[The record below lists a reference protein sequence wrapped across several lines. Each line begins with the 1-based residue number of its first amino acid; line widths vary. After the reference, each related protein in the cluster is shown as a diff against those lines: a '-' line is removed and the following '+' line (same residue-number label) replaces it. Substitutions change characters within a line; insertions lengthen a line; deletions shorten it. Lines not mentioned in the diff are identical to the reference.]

1 MLVFNIQHFST
12 HDGPGIRTVIFL
24 KGCPL
29 DCAWCHNPEG
39 KGCAPELSFDS
50 ARCIGCGKCRVC
62 PMGAHMFDENS
73 HRVDRTKCTACGEC
87 AKICPAGALELVGKE
102 YTVPGLLAEAAK
114 DSVFYGNDGG
124 VTISGGEPFAQF
136 DELLELLK
144 ALRANGINTA
154 VETSGFT
161 SPEKL
166 TAAAEY
172 VDLFLYDC
180 KLTDEEL
187 SRKYTGVGFGEV
199 SAGLSL
205 LDRLGAKVVLRCP
218 IIPGVNDDSRHI
230 GAIAGLCEKHGCI
243 TSAEL
248 EPYHP
253 LGLRKYAAVG
263 RAAAYT
269 YDKRLDESR
278 LSALLD
284 ELGKLTAKPVCTN
297 K

>member
-39 KGCAPELSFDS
+39 KGFAPELSFDS

-62 PMGAHMFDENS
+62 PNGAHMFDGNS
-73 HRVDRTKCTACGEC
+73 HRIDRTKCTACGEC

-102 YTVPGLLAEAAK
+102 YTVSELLAEAAR

-136 DELLELLK
+136 DGLLELLK
-144 ALRANGINTA
+144 ALRAAGINTA

-172 VDLFLYDC
+172 TDLFLYDC

-187 SRKYTGVGFGEV
+187 SRKYTGVGYREL
-199 SAGLSL
+199 SADLPL
-205 LDRLGAKVVLRCP
+205 LDKLGARVVLRCP

-230 GAIAGLCEKHGCI
+230 NEIAGLCEKHSCI
-243 TSAEL
+243 ISAEL

-263 RAAAYT
+263 RSATYT

-284 ELGKLTAKPVCTN
+284 ELGKLTAKPVYTN
-297 K
+297 N